1 MQLLYFLLILFQDF
15 LHNLLSH
22 KPILHFR
29 FGLAVLCIGAFL
41 SFQKHRILCVQLADA
56 RELFVRTVL
65 FLIQRII
72 PKMQKAPSL
81 KTERLASRE

>member
-1 MQLLYFLLILFQDF
+1 APQANPAFPIWSCGT
-15 LHNLLSH
+15 LHRSFSFVPEASH
-22 KPILHFR
+22 TLR
-29 FGLAVLCIGAFL
+29 SV
-41 SFQKHRILCVQLADA
+41 ADA